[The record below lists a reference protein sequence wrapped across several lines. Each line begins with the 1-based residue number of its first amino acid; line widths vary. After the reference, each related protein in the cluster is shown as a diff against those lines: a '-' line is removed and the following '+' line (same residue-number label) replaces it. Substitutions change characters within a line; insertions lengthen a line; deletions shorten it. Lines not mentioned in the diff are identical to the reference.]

1 MDQNLIPRLYAF
13 FQQAEKLKLVMRH
26 SWIGNEDRQEST
38 AEHSWMLCL
47 VALSIFPYLETN
59 IDEER
64 VLRLLIIHD
73 LVEAI
78 AGDVPAFEESTRRES
93 KEETERAALGEISRD
108 LDAPLR
114 KEFSELWEEFEA
126 KQTPESLIA
135 RAIDKYE
142 AILTHALADID
153 TWDEGDYNIA
163 FGRHDE
169 LFAFDPF
176 LAKLKRHIDEITY
189 AKLKETDRLNR
200 LDPDYLHHYF
210 PA

>member
-1 MDQNLIPRLYAF
+1 MDQNVIPRLYSF
-13 FQQAEKLKLVMRH
+13 FKHAEKLKLVMRH
-26 SWIGNEDRQEST
+26 SWIGNEGRQEST
-38 AEHSWMLCL
+38 AEHSWMLCM
-47 VALSIFPYLETN
+47 VALAIFPYLETK

-78 AGDVPAFEESTRRES
+78 AGDVPAFEDGARRES
-93 KEETERAALGEISRD
+93 KEDNERAALAEICRE
-108 LDAPLR
+108 LDEPLR
-114 KEFSELWEEFEA
+114 QDFSALWEEFEA
-126 KQTPESLIA
+126 KQTPEALVA

-142 AILTHALADID
+142 AILTHDLAPIE
-153 TWDEGDYNIA
+153 TWGEGDYNIA

-169 LFAFDPF
+169 LFASDSF
-176 LAKLKRHIDEITY
+176 LSKLKRHIDEVTY
-189 AKLKETDRLNR
+189 TKLKDAECLDR